1 MFGPELSLWHLCQ
14 KNLTVTCSRSF
25 SFLPGA
31 ASIMLQ
37 SAGILLSE
45 RRDVDLRRGPG
56 RGGNA
61 TERTKGGP
69 PRRALL
75 TCRARAAH
83 RSAAMRTRDF
93 TSGLAAGLAG
103 FIFLG
108 SLASPLLAR
117 PLVPAE
123 RRYFPFTGMLPAC
136 SDPKVLERVSSQF
149 AGVEDEYWK
158 SDLKILSY
166 DLIREIGYR
175 SDGLDLIPRRYCQAR
190 GNLQRRA
197 RPVQSRTIS
206 PTNSVSRAT
215 GSASNSVSS
224 DSIARNA
231 YAPACK
237 MARP

>member
-1 MFGPELSLWHLCQ
+1 VP
-14 KNLTVTCSRSF
+14 R
-25 SFLPGA
+25 A
-31 ASIMLQ
+31 
-37 SAGILLSE
+37 
-45 RRDVDLRRGPG
+45 
-56 RGGNA
+56 
-61 TERTKGGP
+61 GGP
-69 PRRALL
+69 SFP
-75 TCRARAAH
+75 
-83 RSAAMRTRDF
+83 AMRTRDF

-190 GNLQRRA
+190 GIFNDGRA
-197 RPVQSRTIS
+197 R
-206 PTNSVSRAT
+206 SVTYNIADEL
-215 GSASNSVSS
+215 GFASYGFGIELCVVGL
-224 DSIARNA
+224 DRQNA